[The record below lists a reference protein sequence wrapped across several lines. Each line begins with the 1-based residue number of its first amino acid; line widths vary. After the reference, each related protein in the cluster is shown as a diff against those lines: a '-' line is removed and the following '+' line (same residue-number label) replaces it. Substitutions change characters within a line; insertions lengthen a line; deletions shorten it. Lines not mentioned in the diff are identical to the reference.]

1 VRQSCCRSLLTRC
14 ERLQVLGTRLIPQ
27 VVLVLLASPTA
38 SAHRHMQKRTS
49 ADLRDRAPCSIQI
62 TRFGV
67 TADGYPGDQTAGYI
81 GGYVRRTG
89 QRR

>member
-1 VRQSCCRSLLTRC
+1 VEDYAFLYICVQAQRTH
-14 ERLQVLGTRLIPQ
+14 T
-27 VVLVLLASPTA
+27 
-38 SAHRHMQKRTS
+38 QKRTS

-67 TADGYPGDQTAGYI
+67 TADGYPGDHTAGYI
-81 GGYVRRTG
+81 GGYVRRID